1 MWKVFA
7 NIVFFKWVKWVTLPS
22 EICMGQRVQKG
33 LSYSPLSC
41 AHSGIS
47 LWLCSLSYVQLNVSQ
62 ILVTICKSELGW
74 RGGLQHPFCDERR
87 KFIYSWI
94 YITRLPKMSIS
105 FFFPASPLCNE
116 VLLLF
121 WIVTETFNK
130 LRTKMCVMQCDPV
143 EFCGLISIRLCGTP
157 FWFRSGQAGDA
168 FEIWPPSSCPWNSTI
183 YENLQACYNV
193 LLWVLLCEMYSFFPL
208 HIPLLYWFLLSGP
221 CLQFLFMCL
230 SLEGQIRYFILSVF

>member
-143 EFCGLISIRLCGTP
+143 VSSASGSVELPSDSAQGRQVMLLKSDLPHHVPGTLQYMKIYKHATMFSFEFFCVRCILSFTHSPVILISPL
-157 FWFRSGQAGDA
+157 RSLFA
-168 FEIWPPSSCPWNSTI
+168 IPI
-183 YENLQACYNV
+183 YV
-193 LLWVLLCEMYSFFPL
+193 SFSWRPN
-208 HIPLLYWFLLSGP
+208 
-221 CLQFLFMCL
+221 
-230 SLEGQIRYFILSVF
+230 